1 MSDQTPETPTETPT
15 PEVNRAAQAVA
26 RAIVYAIQVLLPVL
40 AVVGS
45 ALVCWWMGTSVY
57 DLSRVHFQNTEEV
70 SQLAALLT
78 VGTPILLALYLMT
91 FKGATVASQ
100 GIATLFMVIW
110 LFIAVILSFYDAA
123 LKVQLLA
130 VPTDLMNLGEFIF
143 AGLSGLT
150 LFPALLVPLIT
161 IRAPANA
168 YPTVVVAISS
178 YFGAVVQIAAIIAGV
193 TAEFY
198 FGFTNNMPPMFAGFA
213 SLIVGLSFVW
223 AAGRIKDAAFRN
235 DVFDLAA
242 WRAVIVVF
250 GAYLVL
256 ISGEAVQ
263 TFAGWSFMP
272 DWLHTFNK
280 VTYSYALAV
289 FLVVDVVVTMVTHRV
304 DDIRSPDAPDGWAVR
319 PPLHER
325 VSAAALGWRKAYRD
339 LKGETV
345 PPSHQVS
352 PPATKGWEK
361 AFADLV
367 LAGRPPADHV
377 LTADKSQHL
386 RDYVRANR
394 AAYSEDDYRRLMAYT
409 SPARRP
415 PERPKV

>member
-1 MSDQTPETPTETPT
+1 MNDTTPDTQANNPDTSKPDAG
-15 PEVNRAAQAVA
+15 VNRAAVAVIQ
-26 RAIVYAIQVLLPVL
+26 AIVYAIQVLLPVL
-40 AVVGS
+40 AVAGA

-57 DLSRVHFQNTEEV
+57 DLSHVHFANNEEV
-70 SQLAALLT
+70 SRLAAVLT
-78 VGTPILLALYLMT
+78 VGTPIILALYLMT
-91 FKGATVASQ
+91 FRNATVASQ

-123 LKVQLLA
+123 LRVKLLS
-130 VPTDLMNLGEFIF
+130 VPTDLMNLGEFLF

-150 LFPALLVPLIT
+150 LFPAVLVPLIT
-161 IRAPANA
+161 IRAPADA

-198 FGFTNNMPPMFAGFA
+198 FGFTAGMPPLFAGFA
-213 SLIVGLSFVW
+213 SMIVGLSFVW
-223 AAGRIKDAAFRN
+223 AAGNIKDAAHRN
-235 DVFDLAA
+235 DVFDINA

-263 TFAGWSFMP
+263 TFAHWTFMP
-272 DWLHTFNK
+272 DWLHNFNK

-304 DDIRSPDAPDGWAVR
+304 DDIRPKTGKANWQVR
-319 PPLHER
+319 KPLADSLAE
-325 VSAAALGWRKAYRD
+325 SFMGWRRAYGA
-339 LKGETV
+339 LTGKTV

-367 LAGRPPADHV
+367 LAGRPPAGHR
-377 LTADKSQHL
+377 LSPPKA
-386 RDYVRANR
+386 RAFREYVMANR
-394 AAYSEDDYRRLMAYT
+394 EAYAPDDYRKLVQY
-409 SPARRP
+409 SS
-415 PERPKV
+415 RPKA

>member
-1 MSDQTPETPTETPT
+1 MSDPTPDTPT

-40 AVVGS
+40 AIVGS
-45 ALVCWWMGTSVY
+45 GLVCWWMGTSVY
-57 DLSRVHFQNTEEV
+57 DLSRIHFGNSEEV
-70 SQLAALLT
+70 SQLAAVLT

-272 DWLHTFNK
+272 QWLHTFNK

-304 DDIRSPDAPDGWAVR
+304 DDIRPATGVPGGGWEVR

-325 VSAAALGWRKAYRD
+325 VSASVLGWRKAYRD
-339 LKGETV
+339 LRGEAL

-367 LAGRPPADHV
+367 LAGRPPAGHV
-377 LTADKSQHL
+377 LTAAKSQQL
-386 RDYVRANR
+386 REYVRANR
-394 AAYSEDDYRRLMAYT
+394 AAYPENDYRTLMAYT

-415 PERPKV
+415 PEPPKA